1 MRRSRWKRSVLDL
14 LMYRENQRCRFGAKW
29 KEIWLRLGAF
39 FFFLPR
45 GPAGIMVMTTWVW
58 NLAPLLISCVTL
70 TNYLLSLW
78 LSFSSVK

>member
-39 FFFLPR
+39 FFYPGASRDNGDDHL
-45 GPAGIMVMTTWVW
+45 G
-58 NLAPLLISCVTL
+58 LE
-70 TNYLLSLW
+70 
-78 LSFSSVK
+78 SSSTAY